1 MKKWIIGFLCVLTLT
16 SLWGCKRTQQEPQPS
31 ESVTVTGPAV
41 QNSEPAMPTQT
52 EEATTPSTE
61 TEPSVPAPEEEVP
74 SLVTLTLDT
83 YHEKDEAQDGAQLFT
98 FLYQDVA
105 VSMPDNGEAAEKI
118 NQFFADLHEV
128 AATYAQGPRS
138 LAKENY
144 TKINDWAAYYYETKF
159 QTARVDEA
167 VISLSGDAV
176 EFTGGMHPET
186 TLISYNFNSETGNQL
201 SLGDILTTGDMA
213 QALYLKVMDKLEEFA
228 SAQSKSTDLIFL
240 EGYLDTVQEHFNL
253 SHDSSESWY
262 FTGEGI
268 CFYFSPYEIAPY
280 AVGPIQVELTYQD
293 LTGILKEDFY
303 PKKMKFVDS
312 FSINAAKENLVQT
325 DSFDHVHSIPVDPE
339 GESVALFTGSLVYN
353 VRLVGGSWIDES
365 NFQVETTYFAANRLD
380 AKDLLLIR
388 TMIPDTMPNLCLSM
402 QTGDE
407 EYRTY
412 FIGQSGEDGSILLLE
427 NQ

>member
-1 MKKWIIGFLCVLTLT
+1 MKKWIIGFLCVLALT

-31 ESVTVTGPAV
+31 ESTAATGPAV
-41 QNSEPAMPTQT
+41 QSSEPSLPTQT
-52 EEATTPSTE
+52 QEATTPSSE
-61 TEPSVPAPEEEVP
+61 TEPSVPAPVEDEP
-74 SLVTLTLDT
+74 SLVALTLDT
-83 YHEKDEAQDGAQLFT
+83 YREKDEAKDGTQLFT
-98 FLYQDVA
+98 FLYQDGV
-105 VSMPDNGEAAEKI
+105 VFMPDNGEAAEKI
-118 NQFFADLHEV
+118 NQFLADLHDV

-138 LAKENY
+138 LAIENY
-144 TKINDWAAYYYETKF
+144 TNENDWAAYYYETTF
-159 QTARVDEA
+159 QTARVDEKI
-167 VISLSGDAV
+167 ISLSGNAV

-186 TLISYNFNSETGNQL
+186 TLISYNFNAETGEHL

-228 SAQSKSTDLIFL
+228 SSQSKSADLIFS

-268 CFYFSPYEIAPY
+268 SFYFSPYEIAPY
-280 AVGPIQVELTYQD
+280 AVGPIQVELTYKD

-303 PKKMKFVDS
+303 PQKLVFGDS
-312 FSINAAKENLVQT
+312 FSINAAKEDLVQT

-339 GESVALFTGSLVYN
+339 GESVALFTGSMVYN
-353 VRLVGGSWIDES
+353 IRLVGGSWTDES

-388 TMIPDTMPNLCLSM
+388 TMIPDTMPNLCVSM
-402 QTGDE
+402 QTGDA